1 VRPFTLV
8 RVAEEGGTAELAEFA
23 QSYSSP
29 AIAIK
34 QALVSL
40 DETQEGDPVTRE
52 PCF

>member
-29 AIAIK
+29 AIAI
-34 QALVSL
+34 VSL